1 MLWNEADLKRQLSRL
16 NIDNQVKQLIINQY
30 NKPNSSQ
37 VVTRRD
43 GPAIGIGEIGERDD
57 LCYVQGV
64 SYSKYCLIDAKV
76 GNCYSNSTMT
86 QDEAEEIMLKHVKPK
101 FNNPKIHVFNT
112 ELTHN
117 SEAFIGYSW
126 PLEAVADKL
135 QEKDM
140 KFFRMGFDED

>member
-1 MLWNEADLKRQLSRL
+1 MSRL

-43 GPAIGIGEIGERDD
+43 GPARGIGEIGERED

-76 GNCYSNSTMT
+76 GNCYSNPTMT
-86 QDEAEEIMLKHVKPK
+86 QDEAEEIMLEYVKPK

-126 PLEAVADKL
+126 LLEAVADKL

>member
-1 MLWNEADLKRQLSRL
+1 MLWNETDLKQWLNRL

-30 NKPNSSQ
+30 NKPNSSY

-43 GPAIGIGEIGERDD
+43 GPARGIGEVGDD

-64 SYSKYCLIDAKV
+64 SYSKYCLIDDKV
-76 GNCYSNSTMT
+76 GDHYSNPTMT
-86 QDEAEEIMLKHVKPK
+86 QDEAEEIMLKYVKPK

-126 PLEAVADKL
+126 PLEAVAEKL

-140 KFFRMGFDED
+140 RFFHMGFDED